1 MLAGHG
7 TTRLAN
13 EELFGFV
20 EERYMMDDIRTEP
33 GIRLSHLF
41 FNSAIS
47 VIAVITG
54 HVFWL
59 VLAVYLWFNS
69 IVGHEFFPNL
79 TDEEIA
85 EIRRQQ
91 WMERKSRKDD
101 GRDKDLRE
109 GPPKDSTDN

>member
-1 MLAGHG
+1 
-7 TTRLAN
+7 
-13 EELFGFV
+13 
-20 EERYMMDDIRTEP
+20 MMDEIRTEP

-41 FNSAIS
+41 FNSGIS
-47 VIAVITG
+47 VLAIVTG

-69 IVGHEFFPNL
+69 IIGHEFFPNL

-91 WMERKSRKDD
+91 WMEMRSKQDD
-101 GRDKDLRE
+101 SRDKDLRE
-109 GPPKDSTDN
+109 GPSKDSTED